1 MRLLAQATIRMLSGC
16 CVSTL
21 PISCFALQTEAER
34 KQRLVRE
41 PSSPML
47 RGASPS
53 RGMSDMSMGYD
64 DESDS
69 SSDLE
74 METGRNGRYC
84 GAGDS
89 HRYVQQGAL
98 FSLSEDEA
106 PHDRGPLR
114 TLRAGVPRPGNL
126 PGVFEMPGIPEGQR

>member
-1 MRLLAQATIRMLSGC
+1 M
-16 CVSTL
+16 V
-21 PISCFALQTEAER
+21 QTEAER

-64 DESDS
+64 DEFDSDS
-69 SSDLE
+69 SSDAE
-74 METGRNGRYC
+74 MVAGRNGRC
-84 GAGDS
+84 PGAPDS
-89 HRYVQQGAL
+89 GRYMQQGAL

-106 PHDRGPLR
+106 PHDRGPPR
-114 TLRAGVPRPGNL
+114 TFGAGVPRPGNL
-126 PGVFEMPGIPEGQR
+126 PGVFAMPDIPEVRQR